1 MKPGRHGGGFDQHI
15 LVRRRVLFGEIMRS
29 QGLSF
34 AVKTVKHTI
43 YPTKPHICLQDL
55 FVFWNF

>member
-15 LVRRRVLFGEIMRS
+15 LVRRIVLMRS

-34 AVKTVKHTI
+34 AVKTVKRTI
-43 YPTKPHICLQDL
+43 YPTDPHICLQDL
-55 FVFWNF
+55 FVFLNF